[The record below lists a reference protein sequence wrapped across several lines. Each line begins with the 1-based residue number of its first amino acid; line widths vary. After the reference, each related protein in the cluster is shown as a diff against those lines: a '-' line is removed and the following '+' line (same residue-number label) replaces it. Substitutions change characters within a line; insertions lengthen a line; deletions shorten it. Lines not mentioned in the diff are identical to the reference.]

1 MITRI
6 PKKALYSSKL
16 ILLLLLLLQ
25 ITLGTAQDLRVVTG
39 TVRSEQDNQPMPGVS
54 VTVLSTNK
62 GTTTDGEGH
71 FKIQANPNDSLIF
84 HFVGYQSR
92 HIIADHSPLDILLQ
106 NGSNLLGDVVVVGY
120 GTEKKE
126 VVTGAIG
133 TVKSKDFVKGAVK
146 DAAQLIT
153 GKVAGLSVSS
163 STGDPTAGTEIMLR
177 GISTLMSSTAPL
189 ILIDGIPGDLKTVA
203 PEDIASV
210 DVLKD
215 GSAAA
220 IYGTRAT
227 NGVILITTKKYN
239 ANQSKLQYDGYLS
252 VQTIAKRPE
261 FLDAADYRRL
271 IKDGV
276 AYTDYGTSTDWFAA
290 ISRTPVSHTH
300 NFLLQGGNAQTNYTA
315 NINYS
320 NWQGLLKRSDN
331 TNLRANFDI
340 NHSMFNDKVKI
351 HLNAIMSK
359 RKYWAGGDGYS
370 FNTYIYRQAL
380 IRNPTDSIRHADGSF
395 VTRDGYFYDN
405 PVALLEGVD
414 GENTEKEIRLNGS
427 IIYQPIKSLIFKLL
441 ASDNSWMQTRG
452 YATNSAY
459 PSNAANGWGNAY
471 ASRGQ
476 SNTEDHLLEFTTNYD
491 KAFGAHHVN
500 ILGGYS
506 YQDAMADGF
515 WENNWYFPTDVYG
528 YNNMGAGDALSEGS
542 AGMGSGKSENKLI
555 GFFGRINY
563 NYAEKYLFMA
573 SVRREGS
580 SKFGKNY
587 RWGMFPAVSA
597 GWRISQED
605 FLKNSKVISDLKLRA
620 GFGITGTAPS
630 DDYDALT
637 TLNYGD
643 RFLYNGNWVQGLSPT
658 RNPNP
663 NLRWEQKQ
671 EYNLGIDFAL
681 FNHFVSGSID
691 VYQRDTK
698 DMLYDYPVP
707 VPPYLYSTILANV
720 GKMRNKGLEILL
732 NFNPVTTKDFS
743 WNSGVTFSTNKNT
756 LVSIN
761 NDQFNLTQ
769 DWFTA
774 GYTGEPIQT
783 YTHRVEV
790 GQPIGNFYGWKS
802 VDIDEDGVWQVLNK
816 DGEVI
821 SIKDATEEDKRVLGN
836 GLPKYYLSW
845 NNSFRYKQ
853 FDLSMNMHG
862 AFGYQVLDFL
872 RLFYENPRNAQY
884 NMLKSAFDKVYNK
897 AELDYDLSYVSHYI
911 ENGDYWKI
919 DNVTL
924 GYTIPLK
931 TKKTFSSARVY
942 ASGLNLITITGY
954 KGIDPEVNR
963 SGLAPGNDDRDK
975 YPTTRT
981 FTLGVNLT
989 F

>member
-1 MITRI
+1 MKTRI
-6 PKKALYSSKL
+6 PKRTLGGSL
-16 ILLLLLLLQ
+16 LLMLLLLFCQFLPVA
-25 ITLGTAQDLRVVTG
+25 AQKTRSLSG
-39 TVRSEQDNQPMPGVS
+39 IVRSLETGEPLSGVS
-54 VTVLSTNK
+54 VTLQNSTK
-62 GTTTDGEGH
+62 GTTSDQNGHYELQADATDT
-71 FKIQANPNDSLIF
+71 LIF
-84 HFVGYQSR
+84 HFVGYVSQ
-92 HIIADHSPLDILLQ
+92 HVVADHNPLNISLQ
-106 NGSNLLGDVVVVGY
+106 NASNLLGDVVVVGY

-177 GISTLMSSTAPL
+177 GIPTLMSSTSPL
-189 ILIDGIPGDLKTVA
+189 ILINGIPGDLKTVS

-227 NGVILITTKKYN
+227 NGVILITTKQYN
-239 ANQSKLQYDGYLS
+239 KNQAKLQYDGYMS
-252 VQTIAKRPE
+252 IQTIAKRPE
-261 FLDAADYRRL
+261 FLDASDYRRL
-271 IKDGV
+271 IKEGV
-276 AYTDYGTSTDWFAA
+276 AYTDYGTSTDWFGE
-290 ISRTPVSHTH
+290 ISRIPVSHTH

-315 NINYS
+315 NINYR

-331 TNLRANFDI
+331 TDFRGNFDI
-340 NHSMFNDKVKI
+340 HHSMFNDKVKI
-351 HLNAIMSK
+351 HLNAIVSK

-380 IRNPTDSIRHADGSF
+380 IRNPTDSIRHADGSY

-405 PVALLEGVD
+405 PVALLDGVD

-427 IIYQPIKSLIFKLL
+427 ITYQPIKALTFKLL
-441 ASDNSWMQTRG
+441 ASDNSWMQSRG
-452 YATNSAY
+452 YATKSYY
-459 PSNAANGWGNAY
+459 PSNEANGWGNAY

-476 SNTEDHLLEFTTNYD
+476 SNTEDHLIEFTANYD
-491 KAFGAHHVN
+491 KAFGAHHLNV
-500 ILGGYS
+500 LGGYS
-506 YQDAMADGF
+506 YQDAMAEGF
-515 WENNWYFPTDVYG
+515 WENNWYFPTDSYG
-528 YNNMGAGDALSEGS
+528 YNNIGAGDALSEGS
-542 AGMGSGKSENKLI
+542 AGMGSSKTENKLI
-555 GFFGRINY
+555 GFFGRVNY

-573 SVRREGS
+573 SLRREGS

-587 RWGMFPAVSA
+587 RWGMFPAISA
-597 GWRISQED
+597 GWRISQEA
-605 FLKNSKVISDLKLRA
+605 FLKNNRIINDLKLRI
-620 GFGITGTAPS
+620 GFGVTGTAPT

-663 NLRWEQKQ
+663 NLRWEQKE
-671 EYNLGIDFAL
+671 EYNVGIDFEL

-691 VYQRDTK
+691 AYRRNTK

-707 VPPYLYSTILANV
+707 VPPYLYNTILANV
-720 GKMRNKGLEILL
+720 GKMRNEGVEILL

-743 WNSGVTFSTNKNT
+743 WNSGLTFSTNKNT

-761 NDQFNLTQ
+761 NSEFNLTQ
-769 DWFTA
+769 DFFTA

-790 GQPIGNFYGWKS
+790 GQPIGNFYGWQS
-802 VDIDEDGVWQVLNK
+802 VGIDEDGVWQVLNK
-816 DGEVI
+816 DGETI
-821 SIKDATEEDKRVLGN
+821 SIKEANEDDKRILGN

-845 NNSFRYKQ
+845 NNSVRYKQ
-853 FDLSMNMHG
+853 FDLSINMHG
-862 AFGYQVLDFL
+862 AFDYKVLNFL

-884 NMLKSAFDKVYNK
+884 NMLKSAFEKVYNK
-897 AELDYDLSYVSHYI
+897 AQLDYDLSYVSYYL

-919 DNVTL
+919 DNITL
-924 GYTIPLK
+924 GYTLALK
-931 TKKTFSSARVY
+931 KNKTFQSARLY
-942 ASGLNLITITGY
+942 ASGLNLVTITGY